1 MYAAPA
7 AATTHQMRPRI
18 WEPAKAQLDRVLHF
32 DDSLFAVEEQNLF
45 VDEVRETNRWVDVF
59 QRLQWGRSTEMDARG
74 EDEDEDSVLI
84 KQLVTWVRDGLLYLG
99 ALAGEKKDGPL
110 GWASDPAVF
119 AICTRLVRVSVA
131 LSANS
136 ATNQDDL
143 ERAMSVARDAMASD
157 SGSVSGLL
165 TEPWGEVS

>member
-1 MYAAPA
+1 MCA
-7 AATTHQMRPRI
+7 AATAGTTHQIRPRV
-18 WEPAKAQLDRVLHF
+18 WEPAKAQLDRVLRF

-59 QRLQWGRSTEMDARG
+59 QHLQWDRSTEKDAHG
-74 EDEDEDSVLI
+74 ADEDSVLI
-84 KQLVTWVRDGLLYLG
+84 EQLVTWVRDGLLYLG

-136 ATNQDDL
+136 ATKQDDL

-157 SGSVSGLL
+157 SGRVSGLL
-165 TEPWGEVS
+165 TEPWGEAS